1 MSLWFTGSDMQTIG
15 HVMEQLRDTG
25 IEEWQEAPGGTANCQ
40 HVLAIC
46 VLYFI

>member
-1 MSLWFTGSDMQTIG
+1 MQTIA

-25 IEEWQEAPGGTANCQ
+25 LEEWQEAPAGIAHCQ

-46 VLYFI
+46 VLCYI